1 MSQINGNSSETEVPA
16 AIASVSVLEPAVV
29 MAALGSPV
37 RWAIVHLLA
46 DGRPQ
51 TISQVAAV
59 VGGKPDTVSKQLWVL
74 QRAGVLEWYAGE
86 DRRQTLFSLPAV
98 YRETPG
104 VVDFGFCQL
113 QFPDVLPRGK
123 D

>member
-1 MSQINGNSSETEVPA
+1 
-16 AIASVSVLEPAVV
+16 
-29 MAALGSPV
+29 V